1 MNKSFGFILG
11 GVLLLLA
18 LVSFNAKDKASDFSN
33 QIIYR
38 FNKIWLDVPQEKA
51 YLQTDKPYYN
61 AGEDLWFKGYLV
73 NASTHMPT
81 ALSRFLYVELI
92 DDADSVI
99 SRVKVRKDSLGFS
112 GFVKLNPKL
121 SAGHYTL
128 RAFTYWMQNA
138 TADYFFRKNIY
149 IGNSLADGVTCQI
162 IYGTPEKGNIPVN
175 LIFANSL
182 QSPMNGKTVLVNQN
196 GSKNFKKK
204 QSYTINSDGKVNFQL
219 AIDSTD
225 HAKKWL
231 EVAMDQGE
239 FKYSKKF
246 YLPDFS
252 NDFDVQFFP
261 ESGVLVD
268 DNMQVVAF
276 KAIGTDGL
284 SVEVTG
290 KIFTGNNLLVSEF
303 SSLNKGMGKFILQ
316 PKKEERYYA
325 VVKKGDG
332 LEKRFELPL
341 VQSGGIALHLINFNG
356 RIVYE
361 VINHS
366 NRPNNSLYML
376 VHSRGKVCAI
386 YPVNQLGGKIPETIL
401 PAGINSFSIIDTLGN
416 TLCERLV
423 FDWALNLTKI
433 KMKADKSAYGKREAV
448 NLDFFVSSE
457 KGRPLDGKFSVSV
470 TDSRTILKDT
480 LADNIVS
487 YFLMTSDIKGHIED
501 PAVYFADNSASTR
514 EKMDILM
521 LTQGWHRF
529 NTTDVVK
536 GQIAK
541 PTYYLEQ
548 GQALSGKVTNILGK
562 PPRKFD
568 VIALSSYKNSIR
580 ITQTDSL
587 GRFLIEGI
595 EFPDS
600 TSFILKAD
608 KKKSLTDVEIIPDL
622 DDFLKS
628 TNILPIP
635 RSNRIPAPLEY
646 FQQSKDKYYFE
657 GGMKGVNL
665 DEITVVA
672 EKKKSS
678 SANQYYSGLEDAQ
691 VNSKDL
697 EKFSGM
703 SIMTAISMLSGV
715 QVMGDRV
722 SIRGSTNNP
731 HFLVDGFST
740 ENIEDIAYLNV
751 NDVSEISVFKGASA
765 AIFGSRG
772 GNGVIAIT
780 LKNGD
785 ERTSR
790 ISTPSS
796 LVHIVPLGYQKPAQ
810 FYVPKYEVDSVRL
823 GTTPD
828 LRTTIYWNPALSSDS
843 TGIVHVK
850 FFTADKANDYS
861 VVLEGITNSGE
872 ICRYVGAL
880 KREDK

>member
-1 MNKSFGFILG
+1 MNKGFGLILG
-11 GVLLLLA
+11 GFLLLLA
-18 LVSFNAKDKASDFSN
+18 LVSFDAKDKVLDFTN
-33 QIIYR
+33 QIINR
-38 FNKIWLDVPQEKA
+38 FNKIWTGVPQEKA
-51 YLQTDKPYYN
+51 YLQTDKQYYN
-61 AGEDLWFKGYLV
+61 AGEDLWFKGYLL
-73 NASTHMPT
+73 NATTHLPT

-92 DDADSVI
+92 DDADSVV
-99 SRVKVRKDSLGFS
+99 SRVKVRKDSSGFS

-121 SAGHYTL
+121 SAGYYTL

-162 IYGTPEKGNIPVN
+162 IYGTPEKGIIPIN

-182 QSPMNGKTVLVNQN
+182 QSPMNGKSVLVKQN
-196 GSKNFKKK
+196 GSKSFKKK
-204 QSYTINSDGKVNFQL
+204 QSYIINPDGKVNFQL

-225 HAKKWL
+225 HGKKWL
-231 EVAMDQGE
+231 EVTMDQGE
-239 FKYSKKF
+239 FKLSKKF

-268 DNMQVVAF
+268 DDMQVVAF

-284 SVEVTG
+284 SVDVTG
-290 KIFTGNNLLVSEF
+290 KVFTGNNLLVAEF
-303 SSLNKGMGKFILQ
+303 SCQNKGMGKFILQ

-325 VVKKGDG
+325 IVKTADG
-332 LEKRFELPL
+332 LEKRFNLPL
-341 VQSGGIALHLINFNG
+341 VQTGGVALHLINFNG
-356 RIVYE
+356 RIVYQ

-366 NRPNNSLYML
+366 DRPNNSLYML
-376 VHSRGKVCAI
+376 VHSRGKVSAF
-386 YPVNQLGGKIPETIL
+386 YPVNLLGGKIPETVL

-416 TLCERLV
+416 VLCERLL
-423 FDWALNLTKI
+423 FDWALNLPGI
-433 KMKADKSAYGKREAV
+433 KMKADSPAYGRREAV
-448 NLDFFVSSE
+448 NLDFFVSSPQG
-457 KGRPLDGKFSVSV
+457 KPLDGKYLVSV
-470 TDSRTILKDT
+470 TDSRTVQKDT

-501 PAVYFADNSASTR
+501 PASYFADNSASTR

-521 LTQGWHRF
+521 LTQGWRRF
-529 NTTDVVK
+529 NTADVVK
-536 GQIAK
+536 GEIAK
-541 PTYYLEQ
+541 PAYYLEE

-562 PPRKFD
+562 PPKKCD
-568 VIALSSYKNSIR
+568 VIALSMYRNTIR
-580 ITQTDSL
+580 TTQTDSL

-600 TSFILKAD
+600 TSFVLKAD
-608 KKKSLTDVEIIPDL
+608 SKKSLINVEITPDT

-628 TNILPIP
+628 AGILPIP
-635 RSNRIPAPLEY
+635 RSIRIPAPLEY

-678 SANQYYSGLEDAQ
+678 SANQYYSGLGD
-691 VNSKDL
+691 VNVTSKEL
-697 EKFSGM
+697 EKYS
-703 SIMTAISMLSGV
+703 SMNLKTILSTLPGV
-715 QVMGDRV
+715 LVMGDRI
-722 SIRGSTNNP
+722 SIRGSMANP
-731 HFLVDGFST
+731 YFIVDGFST
-740 ENIEDIAYLNV
+740 ESFEEISYLTANDIA
-751 NDVSEISVFKGASA
+751 EISVFKGASA

-772 GNGVIAIT
+772 GNGAIAIT
-780 LKNGD
+780 LKSGAD
-785 ERTSR
+785 RTS
-790 ISTPSS
+790 ITPTSPS
-796 LVHIVPLGYQKPAQ
+796 LVHILPLGYQKPAQ
-810 FYVPKYEVDSVRL
+810 FYVPKYDIESVRL

-843 TGIVHVK
+843 TGTVHVK

-872 ICRYVGAL
+872 ICRYTGIL
-880 KREDK
+880 KREER

>member
-1 MNKSFGFILG
+1 MNKGFGLILG
-11 GVLLLLA
+11 GLLLLLA
-18 LVSFNAKDKASDFSN
+18 LVSFDAKDKVPDFTN
-33 QIIYR
+33 QIINM
-38 FNKIWLDVPQEKA
+38 FNKVWAGIPQEKA

-73 NASTHMPT
+73 NATTHMPN

-121 SAGHYTL
+121 SSGYYSL
-128 RAFTYWMQNA
+128 RAYTYWMQNA

-149 IGNSLADGVTCQI
+149 IGNSLADGVSCQI
-162 IYGTPEKGNIPVN
+162 IYGTPVGSTIPVN
-175 LIFANSL
+175 LIFTNSL
-182 QSPMNGKTVLVNQN
+182 QSPMNGKTVLVKQY
-196 GSKNFKKK
+196 GSKSFRKK
-204 QSYTINSDGKVNFQL
+204 QSYTINPDGKVNFQL

-225 HAKKWL
+225 HSKKWL
-231 EVAMDQGE
+231 EVTMDQVE
-239 FKYSKKF
+239 LKYNKKF

-268 DNMQVVAF
+268 DNMQVIAF

-290 KIFTGNNLLVSEF
+290 KVFTGNNLLVAEF

-325 VVKKGDG
+325 IVKTAEG
-332 LEKRFELPL
+332 LEKQFNLPP
-341 VQSGGIALHLINFNG
+341 VQTGGVALHLINFNG

-361 VINHS
+361 VINRS
-366 NRPNNSLYML
+366 NRQNNSLYML

-386 YPVNQLGGKIPETIL
+386 YPVNQLGGKIPETVL
-401 PAGINSFSIIDTLGN
+401 PPGINSFAIIDTLGN
-416 TLCERLV
+416 TLCERLL
-423 FDWALNLTKI
+423 FDWALNLPGI
-433 KMKADKSAYGKREAV
+433 KMKGAKPAYGKREAA
-448 NLDFFVSSE
+448 NLDFCVSSE
-457 KGRPLDGKFSVSV
+457 LGKPLAGMFSLSV
-470 TDSRTILKDT
+470 TDSRMVVKDT
-480 LADNIVS
+480 MADNIVS
-487 YFLMTSDIKGHIED
+487 YFLMSSDIKGHIED
-501 PAVYFADNSASTR
+501 PAAYFTDNSASTR
-514 EKMDILM
+514 EKMDILL

-529 NTTDVVK
+529 NTSGVVK
-536 GQIAK
+536 GLITK
-541 PTYYLEQ
+541 PTFYLEK

-562 PPRKFD
+562 PPKKCD
-568 VIALSSYKNSIR
+568 VIALSSYKNTIR
-580 ITQTDSL
+580 TTHTDSL

-608 KKKSLTDVEIIPDL
+608 SKKSLINVEIVPDP

-628 TNILPIP
+628 AGILPIP
-635 RSNRIPAPLEY
+635 RSIRIPAPLEY
-646 FQQSKDKYYFE
+646 LQQSKDKYYFE

-672 EKKKSS
+672 EKNISS
-678 SANQYYSGLEDAQ
+678 SDNQYYSGLGD
-691 VNSKDL
+691 VNVTSKEL
-697 EKFSGM
+697 EKYSGM
-703 SIMTAISMLSGV
+703 NLKTILTTLPGV
-715 QVMGDRV
+715 LVMGDRI
-722 SIRGSTNNP
+722 SIRGSTANP
-731 HFLVDGFST
+731 YFIVDGFST
-740 ENIEDIAYLNV
+740 ESFEEISYLTANDIA
-751 NDVSEISVFKGASA
+751 EISVFKGASA

-772 GNGVIAIT
+772 GNGAIAIT
-780 LKNGD
+780 LRYGAD
-785 ERTSR
+785 RTSV
-790 ISTPSS
+790 TPTSS
-796 LVHIVPLGYQKPAQ
+796 SIAHIAPLGYQKPTQ

-872 ICRYVGAL
+872 ICRYEGIL

>member
-1 MNKSFGFILG
+1 MHKGFRLLLG
-11 GVLLLLA
+11 GLLLLLA
-18 LVSFNAKDKASDFSN
+18 LVSFDAKDKGLEFTN
-33 QIIYR
+33 QIINR
-38 FNKIWLDVPQEKA
+38 FNKIWAGIPQEKA

-73 NASTHMPT
+73 NATTHMPN

-121 SAGHYTL
+121 SAGYYTL

-175 LIFANSL
+175 LIFANSS
-182 QSPMNGKTVLVNQN
+182 QSPMNGKTVLVKQN

-231 EVAMDQGE
+231 EVTMDQGAL
-239 FKYSKKF
+239 KYNKKF
-246 YLPDFS
+246 YIPDFS

-290 KIFTGNNLLVSEF
+290 KIFTGNNLLVAEF

-325 VVKKGDG
+325 IVKTADG
-332 LEKRFELPL
+332 LEKHFNLPP
-341 VQSGGIALHLINFNG
+341 VQTGGVALHLINFNG

-366 NRPNNSLYML
+366 NRQNNSLYML
-376 VHSRGKVCAI
+376 VHSRGKVIAI

-416 TLCERLV
+416 TLCERLL
-423 FDWALNLTKI
+423 FDWALNLPGI

-448 NLDFFVSSE
+448 NLDFFVSSLQG
-457 KGRPLDGKFSVSV
+457 KPLDGKYSVSV
-470 TDSRTILKDT
+470 TDSRTVQKDT

-501 PAVYFADNSASTR
+501 PAAYFTDNSASTR

-521 LTQGWHRF
+521 LTQGWRRF
-529 NTTDVVK
+529 NTSNVVK
-536 GQIAK
+536 GQMAK
-541 PTYYLEQ
+541 HIYYLEQ
-548 GQALSGKVTNILGK
+548 GQGLSGKVTNILGK
-562 PPRKFD
+562 PPKKCD
-568 VIALSSYKNSIR
+568 VIALTGYKNTIR

-587 GRFLIEGI
+587 GRFLFDGI

-608 KKKSLTDVEIIPDL
+608 SKKSLISVEITPDS

-628 TNILPIP
+628 AGILPIP
-635 RSNRIPAPLEY
+635 RSTRIPAPLEY

-672 EKKKSS
+672 DKKKSS
-678 SANQYYSGLEDAQ
+678 SANQYYSGMGD
-691 VNSKDL
+691 VNVTSKEL
-697 EKFSGM
+697 EKYSGM
-703 SIMTAISMLSGV
+703 NLKTILTTLPGV
-715 QVMGDRV
+715 LVMGDRI
-722 SIRGSTNNP
+722 SIRGSTTNP
-731 HFLVDGFST
+731 YFIVDGFST
-740 ENIEDIAYLNV
+740 ESFEEISYLTANDIA
-751 NDVSEISVFKGASA
+751 EISVFKGASA
-765 AIFGSRG
+765 AIFGSHG
-772 GNGVIAIT
+772 GNGAIAIT
-780 LKNGD
+780 LKYGAD
-785 ERTSR
+785 RTS
-790 ISTPSS
+790 STPTSSS

-810 FYVPKYEVDSVRL
+810 FYVPKYEVDTVRL

-843 TGIVHVK
+843 TGTVHVK

-872 ICRYVGAL
+872 ICRYEGIL